1 MKSSTLL
8 FMSILSAA
16 LLLIPIFV
24 TDASAE
30 PQGTIYVIQDGYEIE
45 LSVDAGDGDSVVW
58 DLGDGRIVN
67 GSSVKTTYDSG
78 LYLVKAIILT
88 AGKSPVL
95 LQKYF
100 AIYDSVPGANSV
112 ITAERNVE
120 FRYSFYNGV
129 SPNLTVRDSAG
140 KIVSWLTYDADQ
152 RVLTGIPRDTGFY
165 YVFFGDKSWIISV
178 VDTGETSDL
187 VVYFNAKVS
196 DDKITASPKVMHDT
210 LTRYSW
216 SLTDITGQLKSSYEG
231 KNLNVTA
238 EPGYYILKLTVVN
251 LEGSASYTQIISVYP
266 DEVTE
271 VFEDEAVGDNL
282 LLPIIF
288 GSVTILM
295 LMFATV
301 RRSPIIASVSVLFA
315 LATILMVV

>member
-100 AIYDSVPGANSV
+100 AIYDSVPGANSI

-129 SPNLTVRDSAG
+129 SPDLTVRDSTG

-178 VDTGETSDL
+178 IDTGKTSDL
-187 VVYFNAKVS
+187 VVYFDAKVS

-216 SLTDITGQLKSSYEG
+216 SLTDIKGQLKSSYEG
-231 KNLNVTA
+231 KNLNITA
-238 EPGYYILKLTVVN
+238 EPGYYVLKLTMVGI
-251 LEGSASYTQIISVYP
+251 EGTASYSQIVSVHP
-266 DEVTE
+266 SEVGEITI
-271 VFEDEAVGDNL
+271 GDVAENTPV
-282 LLPIIF
+282 LPIIL
-288 GSVTILM
+288 GSVTILT
-295 LMFATV
+295 LMIATFS
-301 RRSPIIASVSVLFA
+301 RSPVFASISVLFA